1 MNLSLPQSIRRTPR
15 SFPLL
20 AVLAAGGTLLL
31 LLVIYTSENLS
42 RSRERLEQSLYQ
54 EGVALIRAIEAGNR
68 TGMRMRWATNQL
80 QMLVEEV
87 GKVPKVVSIS
97 VIADNGTILADTDSR
112 RIGQPVGMGTLDF
125 PVNEAIRSKTFREQQ
140 RHVFEIVAQSKT
152 PQGNQTPLPGGH
164 GHGAGNPMRMM
175 TPEAAEHLA
184 SLPQTAFI
192 RIVMDMSE
200 LDRMRHDDLK
210 DAAIMLLLLVVIG
223 SAALYAIVS
232 TQNYVTVHQTL
243 RTMQTYTQHVVDSM
257 ANGLISLNAQG
268 GIVTI
273 NRQACQMFGL
283 RSGED
288 VQGKPL
294 QDVVTLPDFDLFGA
308 LAQGERIL
316 EKEVNAT
323 ISTGQTLP
331 LSLSAS
337 TLHGDADEPLGAV
350 LLLRD
355 LSDVKALQEQ
365 VQRAE
370 RLASVGRLAAGV
382 AHEIRNPLGSLK
394 GFLQYFQRKL
404 PMQEQ
409 DKAYLTVMMN
419 EVDRLNTVVSN
430 LLEFA
435 RPKEPVFED
444 SDTPEIL
451 EHVLMLLHRDF
462 EAKHL
467 RLFREWPEALPHLQM
482 DQDQITQVLL
492 NILLNA
498 IQATESGGEI
508 HVSAQALREM
518 NLLEI
523 AVRDTGSGIAA
534 DDLPHIFDPFFSTKK
549 QGNGLG
555 LAIAHTIIE
564 QHHGDIL
571 VESHAGQ
578 GSAFRIRLPLSIP
591 S

>member
-1 MNLSLPQSIRRTPR
+1 MNAHLPQSIRRAPR

-20 AVLAAGGTLLL
+20 AVLAAGCTLLL
-31 LLVIYTSENLS
+31 LLAVYTSENLS
-42 RSRERLEQSLYQ
+42 RSRHRLEQSLYQ

-80 QMLVEEV
+80 QMLVEEI

-97 VIADNGTILADTDSR
+97 VLAADGTILADTDKSLV
-112 RIGQPVGMGTLDF
+112 GQSVGVETLDL
-125 PVNEAIRSKTFREQQ
+125 PTDEPIRAKTFRSQQ
-140 RHVFEIVAQSKT
+140 RHVFDIVAQSKVS
-152 PQGNQTPLPGGH
+152 PGNQTPLQGRGY
-164 GHGAGNPMRMM
+164 GAGNQMHSMNHD
-175 TPEAAEHLA
+175 AAEHLI
-184 SLPQTAFI
+184 SPQQTAFI

-200 LDRMRHDDLK
+200 LDRMRRDDLK

-232 TQNYVTVHQTL
+232 TQNYITVNQTL

-257 ANGLISLNAQG
+257 ANGLISLDAQG
-268 GIVTI
+268 NIVTV
-273 NRQACQMFGL
+273 NRQACRMFSL
-283 RSGED
+283 NSGED
-288 VQGKPL
+288 AQRKPL
-294 QDVVTLPDFDLFGA
+294 SALVVFHDFNLLRA
-308 LAQGERIL
+308 LAGVERVL
-316 EKEVNAT
+316 EKEVSAT
-323 ISTGQTLP
+323 TAAGQTLP

-337 TLHGDADEPLGAV
+337 TLRGDNDEHLGTV

-370 RLASVGRLAAGV
+370 RLASIGRLAAGV

-394 GFLQYFQRKL
+394 GFLQYFHRKL

-435 RPKEPVFED
+435 RPKEPVFEE
-444 SDTPEIL
+444 SDVPEML

-467 RLFREWPEALPHLQM
+467 RLFREWPEALPRLQL

-508 HVSAQALREM
+508 HVSAQMLREM

-523 AVRDTGSGIAA
+523 AVQDTGSGIAA

-571 VESHAGQ
+571 VESHAGH

-591 S
+591 F

>member
-1 MNLSLPQSIRRTPR
+1 ML
-15 SFPLL
+15 LL
-20 AVLAAGGTLLL
+20 A
-31 LLVIYTSENLS
+31 IYTSQNLS
-42 RSRERLEQSLYQ
+42 RSRQRLEQSLYQ

-80 QMLVEEV
+80 QMLVEEI

-97 VIADNGTILADTDSR
+97 VIADNGTILADMDSR
-112 RIGQPVGMGTLDF
+112 RIGQPVGIGTLDF
-125 PVNEAIRSKTFREQQ
+125 PVNEAIRARAFREEQ

-152 PQGNQTPLPGGH
+152 PQGNQNLFPGH
-164 GHGAGNPMRMM
+164 GHGAGNSMRMM

-200 LDRMRHDDLK
+200 LDRMRRDDLK

-232 TQNYVTVHQTL
+232 AQNNITVHQTL

-268 GIVTI
+268 GIVTV

-288 VQGKPL
+288 ALGKPL
-294 QDVVTLPDFDLFGA
+294 HEVVTLHDFDLLGA

-316 EKEVNAT
+316 EKEVNAMT
-323 ISTGQTLP
+323 STGQMLP
-331 LSLSAS
+331 LSISAS
-337 TLHGDADEPLGAV
+337 TLRGDADESLGAV

-404 PMQEQ
+404 SLHDQ
-409 DKAYLTVMMN
+409 DKSYLTVMMN

-435 RPKEPVFED
+435 RPKEPVFEE
-444 SDTPEIL
+444 SDAPEML
-451 EHVLMLLHRDF
+451 EHVLTLLHRDF
-462 EAKHL
+462 EAKRL
-467 RLFREWPEALPHLQM
+467 RLFREWPDALPRLRF
-482 DQDQITQVLL
+482 DQDQIAQVLL

-498 IQATESGGEI
+498 IQATEPDGEI
-508 HVSAQALREM
+508 HVSAQVLPEFNM
-518 NLLEI
+518 LEI
-523 AVRDTGSGIAA
+523 AVRDTGKGIAP
-534 DDLPHIFDPFFSTKK
+534 DDAPHIFDPFFSTKK

-564 QHHGDIL
+564 QHRGDIL
-571 VESHAGQ
+571 IESDIGR
-578 GSAFRIRLPLSIP
+578 SSTFRIRLPL
-591 S
+591 